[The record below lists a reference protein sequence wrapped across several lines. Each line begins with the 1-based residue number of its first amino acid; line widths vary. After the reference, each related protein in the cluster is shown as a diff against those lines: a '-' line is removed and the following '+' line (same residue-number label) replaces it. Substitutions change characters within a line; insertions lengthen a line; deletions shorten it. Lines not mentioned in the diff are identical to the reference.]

1 MSINACVNVSF
12 KGFQR
17 LCECYLTLVELHY
30 EFSVATRPRREVTVR
45 LSVTGEGVRRDMDC
59 TDGATSKD
67 AVERLVACIS
77 GEPLYREIYVGVL
90 EFCKERRDLSEV
102 EAAVQ
107 SWPQFSQAAQSPYR
121 LVRNLVEL
129 GGLDW
134 IELDDEGVEVNAQR
148 KVGLTPDEVDD
159 LVASFA
165 VQTTAD
171 GADAAE
177 EMSPARRFRKLE
189 DEHADRVPV
198 FNEILELCM
207 QPRSFSEIALH
218 LEERGLL
225 DVARAENG
233 QALHPSYFVDA
244 LERAGA
250 LVWDGAWKTRC
261 LD

>member
-1 MSINACVNVSF
+1 MSD
-12 KGFQR
+12 
-17 LCECYLTLVELHY
+17 T
-30 EFSVATRPRREVTVR
+30 
-45 LSVTGEGVRRDMDC
+45 M
-59 TDGATSKD
+59 
-67 AVERLVACIS
+67 ERLVACIA
-77 GEPLYREIYVGVL
+77 GDPLYREIYVGVL

-102 EAAVQ
+102 EVAIQ
-107 SWPQFSQAAQSPYR
+107 LWPQYSQAAQSPYR

-148 KVGLTPDEVDD
+148 KVGLTSDEADD

-177 EMSPARRFRKLE
+177 EMSPARRFHKLE

-198 FNEILELCM
+198 FNEILEFCM
-207 QPRSFSEIALH
+207 QPRSFSEVASH
-218 LEERGLL
+218 LGERGLL